1 MKKGT
6 LLVATILA
14 VASRASAQTPADSL
28 AVDNAD
34 FTFTES
40 QLDED
45 NDAQQTISAISSK
58 KDPYLS
64 EVGYAFSAVR
74 FRVRAYDNL

>member
-1 MKKGT
+1 MKKST
-6 LLVATILA
+6 LF
-14 VASRASAQTPADSL
+14 VASLFAFVARASAQTAADSL
-28 AVDNAD
+28 SVDNAD

-45 NDAQQTISAISSK
+45 NDAQQTVAAISSK

-64 EVGYAFSAVR
+64 EVG
-74 FRVRAYDNL
+74 